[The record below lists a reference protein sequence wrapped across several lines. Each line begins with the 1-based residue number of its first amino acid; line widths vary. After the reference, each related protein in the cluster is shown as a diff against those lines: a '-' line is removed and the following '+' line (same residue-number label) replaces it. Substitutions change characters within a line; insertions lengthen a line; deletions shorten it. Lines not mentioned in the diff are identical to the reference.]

1 MKTVSSTLSSLP
13 VEGQGLLIAAAD
25 PNTSTACLVGTVPVA
40 SDGSFADAA
49 GKEVGRVWI
58 WTWIFLGRRDRKGV
72 EECRAALYWWV

>member
-49 GKEVGRVWI
+49 GKGS
-58 WTWIFLGRRDRKGV
+58 GQGV
-72 EECRAALYWWV
+72 DLDMDIPWEEGQEGG